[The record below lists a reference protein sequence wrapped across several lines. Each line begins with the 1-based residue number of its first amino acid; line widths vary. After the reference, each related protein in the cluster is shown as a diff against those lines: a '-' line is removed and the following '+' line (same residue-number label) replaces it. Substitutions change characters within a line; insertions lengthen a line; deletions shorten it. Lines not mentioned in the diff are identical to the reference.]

1 MQLQRL
7 KIQNFRNLSDFEIT
21 FAGSTTD
28 ADGTEREFKSHA
40 VIGQNG
46 SGKSNMIEAIV
57 TIFRDLDLNL
67 PASLDYE
74 LDYEVRGFH
83 IEIQANAKA
92 TPSVLIDGEGVEAW
106 KLSDTHRRNTE
117 TGKAERG
124 SARRYLPSHVFTYY
138 SGKNE
143 RLEALFSQHQND
155 FIDRLHEDPAEELDE
170 DELASIS
177 DSDGLLRRM
186 FYCRHPHSRLVLLA
200 CLLAPEKP
208 LKGVL
213 ATLRIEGVDSALF
226 TLKQPYR
233 LMGDTFSEEGIK
245 TGDVRFWF
253 DQTRFSQEF
262 LDKLWKLSVA
272 PIDATEEKVI
282 DFRGRTEEQK
292 LLHLFV
298 DGREKLDELREHIG
312 DSYRFFR
319 FLEGSYIADLLDDL
333 KIFVKHQSAEGLIT
347 FETLSEG
354 ELQLLTVLGLMR
366 LTHQDHC
373 LFLLDEPD
381 THLNPQWKLGYFNQ
395 IETVL
400 EQSPESVLKGDSQII
415 VTTHDPMMIG
425 SLRKEQVRVLKNG
438 PTGSIVEELDEHPQG
453 MGVAGLLKS
462 EYFGLASTLDSDTR
476 RRMQQRNELL
486 AKRKKK
492 GLSGSEEESLENLQ
506 AHLEDL
512 GFSKVSRDPL
522 YQMFIEKMYETRS
535 LPLDETLTPEVLER
549 QEALAREIVKKL
561 VDTERSDE
569 LLELARV
576 LGIETEGNH
585 ADS

>member
-1 MQLQRL
+1 MQLERL
-7 KIQNFRNLSDFEIT
+7 KIRDFRNLWDFVIT
-21 FAGSTTD
+21 FTASAKD
-28 ADGTEREFKSHA
+28 ADGKQCDFKSHA

-74 LDYEVRGFH
+74 LDYEIRGYRVQ
-83 IEIQANAKA
+83 IQAKA
-92 TPSVLIDGEGVEAW
+92 NQVPFVQVDGKVTDAW
-106 KLSDTHRRNTE
+106 RLSDTHRRNPD
-117 TGKAERG
+117 TGKPERG
-124 SARRYLPSHVFTYY
+124 SARLYLPSHVFTYY

-143 RLEALFSQHQND
+143 RLEALFRQHQWD
-155 FIDRLHEDPAEELDE
+155 FIDRLHEDPLGDLDE
-170 DELASIS
+170 EELASIS

-186 FYCRHPHSRLVLLA
+186 FYCRHPHSRLVLLS

-208 LKGVL
+208 LKAVL
-213 ATLRIEGVDSALF
+213 ENLRIEGVDSALF
-226 TLKQPYR
+226 VLKKPYR
-233 LMGDTFSEEGIK
+233 LTGDVFSEEELK
-245 TGDVRFWF
+245 TGDKRFWY

-262 LDKLWKLSVA
+262 LDKLWELAVA
-272 PIDATEEKVI
+272 PIEFTEEKTI
-282 DFRGRTEEQK
+282 DFRGRTEDQE
-292 LLHLFV
+292 LLYLFV
-298 DGREKLDELREHIG
+298 DSREKLDELRDHIG

-347 FETLSEG
+347 FEALSEG

-381 THLNPQWKLGYFNQ
+381 THLNPKWKLSYFEE
-395 IETVL
+395 IENVL
-400 EQSPESVLKGDSQII
+400 EQSPESILQGDSQII

-438 PTGSIVEELDEHPQG
+438 PDGTIVEELDEHPQG

-462 EYFGLASTLDSDTR
+462 EYFGLPSTLDSDTR
-476 RRMQQRNELL
+476 KRMQRRNELL
-486 AKRKKK
+486 AKRKKE
-492 GLSGSEEESLENLQ
+492 GLSAAEDVDLKRLQ
-506 AHLEDL
+506 DHLEDL

-522 YQMFIEKMYETRS
+522 YQLFIEQMYEVRS
-535 LPLDETLTPEVLER
+535 LPLDESLTVEKLEE
-549 QEALAREIVKKL
+549 QELLAREIVKKL
-561 VDTERSDE
+561 VNQERSEE
-569 LLELARV
+569 LLALANE
-576 LGIETEGNH
+576 LGIKPEDDH
-585 ADS
+585 ANG